1 MILRIYIVTIFVFL
15 SMQILS
21 AEKHLGGEAEINF
34 DSAVKFVEN
43 KNFRKPFPSYY
54 LSGTRFSCGTIQSVS
69 SLF

>member
-1 MILRIYIVTIFVFL
+1 
-15 SMQILS
+15 MQILS

-43 KNFRKPFPSYY
+43 KNFREAFPIFFNF
-54 LSGTRFSCGTIQSVS
+54 SGTRFSCGTIQSVS